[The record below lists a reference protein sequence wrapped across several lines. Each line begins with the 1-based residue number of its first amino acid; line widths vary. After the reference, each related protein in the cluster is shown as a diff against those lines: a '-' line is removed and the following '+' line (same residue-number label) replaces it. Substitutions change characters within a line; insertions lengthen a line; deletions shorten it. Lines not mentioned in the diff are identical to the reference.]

1 MPAAAA
7 RDIDGRRHAI
17 AHLPAVNAPTHFGDF
32 PGQFVAED
40 AREFAEGLPTGQQM

>member
-7 RDIDGRRHAI
+7 GDIDGRRHAI
-17 AHLPAVNAPTHFGDF
+17 AHLPPPDTLTQFGDF
-32 PGQFVAED
+32 ASDFVAEN